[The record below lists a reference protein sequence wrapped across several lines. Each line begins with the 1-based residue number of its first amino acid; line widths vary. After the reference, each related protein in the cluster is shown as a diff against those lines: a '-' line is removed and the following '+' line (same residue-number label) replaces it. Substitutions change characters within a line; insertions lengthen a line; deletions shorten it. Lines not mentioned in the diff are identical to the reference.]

1 MKKELK
7 QGDYV
12 MVGDGETGY
21 YPGIIIDG
29 PFAAQHGGSWFE
41 VNMDGHLRHVHDD
54 KLIDSSPL
62 TTRWAVLER
71 SHESR

>member
-12 MVGDGETGY
+12 MVGDNQTGY

-29 PFAAQHGGSWFE
+29 PFRAQHGGFWFE
-41 VNMDGHLRHVHDD
+41 VNMDGRVV
-54 KLIDSSPL
+54 
-62 TTRWAVLER
+62 AA
-71 SHESR
+71 HEDQLVDFVTFDYCMQEAG

>member
-29 PFAAQHGGSWFE
+29 PFAAQHGGFWYE
-41 VNMDGHLRHVHDD
+41 VNMDGRIVHVEDD
-54 KLIDSSPL
+54 KVIDFV
-62 TTRWAVLER
+62 TFDYEMGCVGAIA
-71 SHESR
+71 

>member
-29 PFAAQHGGSWFE
+29 PFRAITGGFWFE
-41 VNMDGHLRHVHDD
+41 VNMDGRIVQVHEDT
-54 KLIDSSPL
+54 LIDFV
-62 TTRWAVLER
+62 TFDYEMGCVGEIA
-71 SHESR
+71 

>member
-12 MVGDGETGY
+12 MVGSGETGY

-29 PFAAQHGGSWFE
+29 PFRAQHGGFWFE
-41 VNMDGHLRHVHDD
+41 VNMDGRIVHVQEDQV
-54 KLIDSSPL
+54 IDFV
-62 TTRWAVLER
+62 TFDYEMGCVGEVA
-71 SHESR
+71 